1 MGQNTF
7 PIVIDLQKPV
17 TLGEALITRL
27 ELQEPTAGDYRKVRD
42 PGRMLDAALDL
53 AAEMSSVPAAALDK
67 LGAADFQQL
76 VSKVNPFF
84 CSGSADRGA
93 RELGRSLWRSGDRR
107 RDRAQRGQPHAA
119 GRVPDVSPAGDEA
132 EGWACSP

>member
-76 VSKVNPFF
+76 VSKVNPFLF
-84 CSGSADRGA
+84 WFG
-93 RELGRSLWRSGDRR
+93 
-107 RDRAQRGQPHAA
+107 
-119 GRVPDVSPAGDEA
+119 
-132 EGWACSP
+132 